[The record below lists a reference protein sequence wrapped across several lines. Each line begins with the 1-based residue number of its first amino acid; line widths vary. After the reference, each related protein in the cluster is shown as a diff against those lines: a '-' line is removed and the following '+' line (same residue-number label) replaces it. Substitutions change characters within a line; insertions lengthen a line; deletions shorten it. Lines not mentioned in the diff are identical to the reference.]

1 MPWYA
6 WLLTILAALCAL
18 YLWMVAP
25 RRVRPDASALVGRL
39 YAHRGLHDGNRAVF
53 ENSTEAFRRAVE
65 AGYGIELD
73 VQLTLDAVPV
83 VHHDGDTARV
93 CGKPSVIRQTKYD
106 DLPALPDGSP
116 IPRFADVLAL
126 VGGRAPLIVE
136 IKQYGSPTGN
146 AAAALALL
154 KDYRGPYCVESFHPM
169 AVRYFRKTAPSI
181 LRGQLAAGGKRNPA
195 EVGRT
200 VHIALKYLLVNVL
213 SRPHFVAYQSAS
225 DRNLSMWLMKKVFRP
240 LLAAWT
246 LRSQPELDRARRD
259 YQMPI
264 FELFSPDASKA
275 AAKETSR
282 A

>member
-6 WLLTILAALCAL
+6 WLFVALAALCAL
-18 YLWMVAP
+18 YLFLVAP

-39 YAHRGLHDGNRAVF
+39 YAHRGLHDGNRTVF
-53 ENSTEAFRRAVE
+53 ENSAEAFRRAVD

-73 VQLTLDAVPV
+73 VQLTLDGVLV
-83 VHHDGDTARV
+83 VHHDGDTVRV
-93 CGKPSVIRQTKYD
+93 CGQSAVIRQTKYD
-106 DLPALPDGSP
+106 ELPHLPDGTP

-126 VGGRAPLIVE
+126 VGGCAPLIVE
-136 IKQYGSPTGN
+136 VKQYGSPAGN

-169 AVRYFRKTAPSI
+169 AVRYFRKTAPGI
-181 LRGQLAAGGKRNPA
+181 LRGQLAPGGKRDPA
-195 EVGRT
+195 EVSRA
-200 VHIALKYLLVNVL
+200 VHIALKYLLFNVL

-246 LRSQPELDRARRD
+246 VRSQPELDRVRRD

-264 FELFSPDASKA
+264 FELFTPDRVA
-275 AAKETSR
+275 APAKETSR

>member
-1 MPWYA
+1 
-6 WLLTILAALCAL
+6 
-18 YLWMVAP
+18 MVAP
-25 RRVRPDASALVGRL
+25 RRVRPNASALVGRL

-73 VQLTLDAVPV
+73 VQLTLDGVPV
-83 VHHDGDTARV
+83 VHHDGDTGRV
-93 CGKPSVIRQTKYD
+93 CGKPAVILQTKYD

-126 VGGRAPLIVE
+126 VDGRAPLIVE

-169 AVRYFRKTAPSI
+169 AVRYFRKAAPGI
-181 LRGQLAAGGKRNPA
+181 LRGQLAAGGRRNPA
-195 EVGRT
+195 EVSRT
-200 VHIALKYLLVNVL
+200 VHIAIKYLLINVL

-225 DRNLSMWLMKKVFRP
+225 DRNLPMWLMKKVFRP

-264 FELFSPDASKA
+264 FELFKPD